1 MESFEGFM
9 LNEGQKVSTLTEID
23 TAEINTKNDI
33 SKNKIDK
40 HHPEDRVNETG
51 DIPKKP

>member
-9 LNEGQKVSTLTEID
+9 LNEGQKVSTLTEIG

-40 HHPEDRVNETG
+40 HHPENL
-51 DIPKKP
+51 

>member
-23 TAEINTKNDI
+23 TVEINTKKDI
-33 SKNKIDK
+33 SKN
-40 HHPEDRVNETG
+40 
-51 DIPKKP
+51 